1 VAPQARRAAP
11 PQPVS
16 RLLWSLDAE
25 ADLDSITDY
34 IAEDNPQAAVTIR
47 DEIERRL
54 AMLGLRP
61 RLGRRGRVRGTREM
75 VLAGTPYIAVYRV
88 VDDDVLVL
96 RVLHGA
102 RRWPPPA

>member
-1 VAPQARRAAP
+1 
-11 PQPVS
+11 VS

>member
-1 VAPQARRAAP
+1 M
-11 PQPVS
+11 S